1 MIQNMSADAAYSSC
15 CASCGIAEVVV
26 PCDDCDL
33 VRYCGDE
40 CQNNHKL
47 QHEEACKKRAAEL
60 REELLFKQPESS
72 HHGDCPICSLPLPLD
87 KSKGTI
93 YHCCSKIICKGCD
106 ITNQWRQF
114 GQGLVI
120 SCPFCRKPAPRTRE
134 EYDGRNMKR
143 IEANDPVALWQ
154 EGKKEYDKGDFDRAF
169 EYWTKAAEL
178 GDADA
183 HFKLAELYHFGR
195 GVEKDKEKYI
205 YHLEVA
211 AIGGHPHARYNLG
224 GAEWNSDNIE
234 KAVRH
239 WIIAA
244 RQGDDEAIKELM
256 EAFKEGYVEKD
267 ILAVALRAHHAAVDA
282 TKSPQRE
289 AAEEFH
295 RRKREGYYEQ
305 D

>member
-1 MIQNMSADAAYSSC
+1 MSMSADAAYSSC

-47 QHEEACKKRAAEL
+47 QHEEACKKRATEL

-93 YHCCSKIICKGCD
+93 YHCCCKVICKGCD
-106 ITNQWRQF
+106 ITNQMRQF
-114 GQGLVI
+114 EQRLAI
-120 SCPFCRKPAPRTRE
+120 SCPFCRKPAPETKE
-134 EYDGRNMKR
+134 EGDKLVMKR

-154 EGKKEYDKGDFDRAF
+154 EGGLQYKKGEYSKAF
-169 EYWTKAAEL
+169 EYFTKAAKL

-205 YHLEVA
+205 YHLEEA
-211 AIGGHPHARYNLG
+211 AIGGHPLARYDLG
-224 GAEWNSDNIE
+224 VYESNNGNIE
-234 KAVRH
+234 RAVKH

-244 RQGDDEAIKELM
+244 RQGDDDSLKELM

-267 ILAVALRAHHAAVDA
+267 ILAVALRAHHAAVDE
-282 TKSPQRE
+282 TKSPQRK

-295 RRKREGYYEQ
+295 RRKREGYYER